1 MEFKNRLAQLRK
13 ELNLTQEEFAEKIGY
28 TRTAISAWEV
38 GRNEPSNT
46 DTLKIAN
53 FFNVSVDYLL
63 GKSDIRN
70 PQNSKDYSDK
80 ININLYTKDYT
91 NITDNQ
97 INQITEFAKLVL
109 KDNLKTK
116 YKKN

>member
-1 MEFKNRLAQLRK
+1 LEFKDRLTQLRK
-13 ELNLTQEEFAEKIGY
+13 ELKLTQVEFAQKMGY
-28 TRTAISAWEV
+28 TRTAVSAWEV

-46 DTLKIAN
+46 EMLKIAN
-53 FFNVSVDYLL
+53 FFNVSTDYLL

-70 PQNSKDYSDK
+70 NNELLFNDNK
-80 ININLYTKDYT
+80 ININLYSKDYI
-91 NITDNQ
+91 NITDSQ

-109 KDNLKTK
+109 KDNLKPK